1 MPDLINGWAKVKIRS
16 VNQGKGQGKTNNNQF
31 LR

>member
-1 MPDLINGWAKVKIRS
+1 MADLMNGWAKFKIQS

>member
-1 MPDLINGWAKVKIRS
+1 MAGLMNGWAKFKIRS